1 MAHFRAV
8 INGTRG
14 EASRLGSKSSG
25 IRTKLQTWGYDVIV
39 DAKCCDNETGKPETT
54 DWATIVIARH
64 DETSGKL
71 IASVNLTTGQIVYHK
86 VAV

>member
-8 INGTRG
+8 IKGARG
-14 EASRLGSKSSG
+14 EASRLGTKATG
-25 IRTKLQTWGYDVIV
+25 ISTLLQTWGYDVV
-39 DAKCCDNETGKPETT
+39 VNAQCCGVSGFPVSY
-54 DWATIVIARH
+54 DWATITIARH

-86 VAV
+86 AAV

>member
-8 INGTRG
+8 IKGNRG
-14 EASRLGSKSSG
+14 EASRLGTKSTG

-39 DAKCCDNETGKPETT
+39 DAKCCDNETGKSDTN
-54 DWATIVIARH
+54 DWATIVIVRH
-64 DETSGKL
+64 DEISGKL